1 MRNNNNPGRAI
12 DFANIKSGDIIIA
25 DTFTTE
31 DTFFHEWNRKR
42 RYALYTVETCNKVD
56 KAILSPL
63 TTYRERSALT
73 KDGDTCTIKTINSDH
88 LPIVTDKVRHYTY
101 PEAVALRLHERIN
114 TEESLRYFISY
125 PYDNNMPTQIE
136 REMEEIYARHT
147 GEQGHDA
154 TSILDLDTSR
164 EVMTRIVEDGIKVA
178 RQLLDEDFSN
188 IDENIMDA
196 LIAYKE
202 IKDIMETHMAPPSVN
217 SESLTVTDEF
227 TYYGYTKSGS
237 YTFTTGTAITVND
250 TDYLI
255 TRLADNKAYVTVAGE
270 TKEAG
275 YFTYTVKNKVS
286 LHLKDSEPIPFVSL
300 EEIYQATTLEDVEN
314 YHKATEKV
322 TEIFNALEESLSK
335 LRGQVLNYPVRD
347 GNPIRDVGMYDY
359 GRKTPNEALMLAG
372 MRVTQLKTGC
382 ATLSVLVDNCI
393 NTIKHYMNQAYGES

>member
-63 TTYRERSALT
+63 TSYRERSALT
-73 KDGDTCTIKTINSDH
+73 KDGDTCTIKTINGDH

-125 PYDNNMPTQIE
+125 PYDNFMPHQVE

-154 TSILDLDTSR
+154 TSILDLNTSR

-227 TYYGYTKSGS
+227 TYYGYTESGS
-237 YTFTTGTAITVND
+237 YTFTTGTAITVDD

-255 TRLADNKAYVTVAGE
+255 TRLADNKAYVVVAGE
-270 TKEAG
+270 TEEAG
-275 YFTYTVKNKVS
+275 YLTYTVKNKVS

-300 EEIYQATTLEDVEN
+300 EEIYQATTLEDIEN

-322 TEIFNALEESLSK
+322 TEIFNTLEESLSK
-335 LRGQVLNYPVRD
+335 LWGQVLNYPVRD
-347 GNPIRDVGMYDY
+347 RNPIRDVGRYDY

-372 MRVTQLKTGC
+372 MRVTQLKTGR

-393 NTIKHYMNQAYGES
+393 NTIKHYTNQAYGEF

>member
-63 TTYRERSALT
+63 TSYRERSALT
-73 KDGDTCTIKTINSDH
+73 KDGDTCTIKTINGDH

-154 TSILDLDTSR
+154 TSILDLNTSR
-164 EVMTRIVEDGIKVA
+164 EVMTRIIEDGIKVI
-178 RQLLDEDFSN
+178 RRLLNEDHV
-188 IDENIMDA
+188 IIGEGITEA
-196 LIAYKE
+196 LAAYAEIA
-202 IKDIMETHMAPPSVN
+202 DIMGTYVAPLSPD
-217 SESLTVTDEF
+217 SESITVTDTRTTF
-227 TYYGYTKSGS
+227 GRTHSKSF
-237 YTFTTGTAITVND
+237 TFTTGTAIITD
-250 TDYLI
+250 KADYLI
-255 TRLADNKAYVTVAGE
+255 TRLADDKAYVTVAGE
-270 TKEAG
+270 TYEAG
-275 YFTYTVKNKVS
+275 YLTYSIANEVS
-286 LHLKDSEPIPFVSL
+286 LYLKDSEPIHFVSM
-300 EEIYQATTLEDVEN
+300 EETCPATTIEDIKN
-314 YHKATEKV
+314 YYLATKEA
-322 TEIFNALEESLSK
+322 TEIFNTLEGNLSD
-335 LRGQVLNYPVRD
+335 LRGRALNYRVQHE
-347 GNPIRDVGMYDY
+347 NPLSDVGMFDY
-359 GRKTPNEALMLAG
+359 GNKRPDEALMLTG
-372 MRVTQLKTGC
+372 KRINQLKMGRAALT
-382 ATLSVLVDNCI
+382 AQADNYI
-393 NTIKHYMNQAYGES
+393 NRINYYMNQAHSKF

>member
-73 KDGDTCTIKTINSDH
+73 KDGGTCTIKTINSDH

-136 REMEEIYARHT
+136 CEMEEIYARHT
-147 GEQGHDA
+147 SEQGHDA

-227 TYYGYTKSGS
+227 TYCGYTESGS